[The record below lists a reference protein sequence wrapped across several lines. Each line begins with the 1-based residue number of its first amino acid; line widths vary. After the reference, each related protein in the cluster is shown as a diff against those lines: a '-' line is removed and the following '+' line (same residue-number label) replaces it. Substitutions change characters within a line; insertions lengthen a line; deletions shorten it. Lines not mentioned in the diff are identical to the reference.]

1 MKQNIICPY
10 CDTDRDCSELSR
22 RERVLIFCFFCNEE
36 IGEIIPKSDY
46 FYEFCHFVFNC
57 LVYVF
62 LLGLSAY
69 FFETSNDWKNFSGF
83 IFIFSLMIASIS
95 LHEFFHAFFAFLLGD
110 YSVFREGYLRL
121 NFFKY
126 VQTIDSIVLPA
137 IIFLFVGVFFPG
149 GAVYIQ
155 EENIRNRISI
165 FIVYISGVFSQ
176 VIFIF
181 TILILIDSDLHF
193 LSDDFKS
200 LLHVSA
206 FIQVL
211 ILIAN
216 LLPIPGYDGWNA
228 IFSLISREI
237 GEIFSRLSTP
247 IVIAFLGIIVFDL
260 FPGKVESI
268 FLILMEA
275 VKKIGLDEDLV
286 MSGWSYLIFID
297 IETLDLFWR

>member
-1 MKQNIICPY
+1 MKKNIICPY
-10 CDTDRDCSELSR
+10 CDTERDCSELSR

-83 IFIFSLMIASIS
+83 IFILSLMIASIS

-110 YSVFREGYLRL
+110 YSIFREGYLRL

-126 VQTIDSIVLPA
+126 VQTIDLILPA
-137 IIFLFVGVFFPG
+137 IIFLFVGVFFPN

-155 EENIRNRISI
+155 EENIRNRISSL
-165 FIVYISGVFSQ
+165 IVHISGVFSQ

-181 TILILIDSDLHF
+181 TILILINSDLHF
-193 LSDDFKS
+193 LSEDFKS
-200 LLHVSA
+200 LLHASA
-206 FIQVL
+206 AIQVM
-211 ILIAN
+211 ILIIN

-247 IVIAFLGIIVFDL
+247 ITIAFLCIIVFDL
-260 FPGKVESI
+260 FPEKLESI
-268 FLILMEA
+268 GLILMEA
-275 VKKIGLDEDLV
+275 IKKIGLNEDLV
-286 MSGWSYLIFID
+286 FSGLSYLILID
-297 IETLDLFWR
+297 IETLDLFWK